1 MGAGWNGVKTGI
13 LAAAAA
19 LTLFAGPTH
28 AEDSGKAVIDPD
40 SLPEAKALDRRYQEI
55 LRRQPD
61 GKDTHDPW
69 SSVRASDGANKQP
82 AKDKKNPAAGTTAT
96 K

>member
-1 MGAGWNGVKTGI
+1 MSAGSKCAKAGI
-13 LAAAAA
+13 LAAATA
-19 LTLFAGPTH
+19 LTFFAIPTY
-28 AEDSGKAVIDPD
+28 AQDSGKAVIDPD

-61 GKDTHDPW
+61 GNDTHDPW
-69 SSVRASDGANKQP
+69 SSVRASDVTNKQP
-82 AKDKKNPAAGTTAT
+82 AKDKKGPAAGPTAT